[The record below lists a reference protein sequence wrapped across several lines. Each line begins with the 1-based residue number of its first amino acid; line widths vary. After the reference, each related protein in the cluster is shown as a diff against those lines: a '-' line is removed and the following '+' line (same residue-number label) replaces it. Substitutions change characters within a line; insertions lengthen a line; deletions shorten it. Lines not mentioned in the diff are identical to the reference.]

1 MISIGGS
8 IVLRLVKQDEDL
20 CSIMLLDGALSSD
33 KEDLSYIGNEKN
45 VFLIDSDVTF
55 DLSEG

>member
-20 CSIMLLDGALSSD
+20 CSIMLLDGALSCD

-45 VFLIDSDVTF
+45 VLLIDSDVTF